1 MAEELRHALVNPE
14 GKSKGTTSKKGR
26 SREEAALLE
35 SRLAYHLRCLRED
48 STDSALSA
56 LERLALVRDRAAC
69 IREIRR
75 KLEIA
80 K

>member
-1 MAEELRHALVNPE
+1 MRHALVNPE

-48 STDSALSA
+48 ATDLELASV
-56 LERLALVRDRAAC
+56 ERLAVVRERVAR
-69 IREIRR
+69 IREIQRD
-75 KLEIA
+75 LGG
-80 K
+80 